1 MKKIKKKI
9 LLAKKNKYQNTIWDS
24 SLIKEYYKIK
34 IKFIKNNYLSKKINF
49 KILKE
54 KKYDNTFNLLKKLYS
69 NPFLRNDLKTIQKFY
84 LKYSIN

>member
-34 IKFIKNNYLSKKINF
+34 IKFIKITIY
-49 KILKE
+49 
-54 KKYDNTFNLLKKLYS
+54 LKKLI
-69 NPFLRNDLKTIQKFY
+69 LRF
-84 LKYSIN
+84 